1 MSTSLQGTSPPSES
15 KEVFEQPEGLRIG
28 FGRNPT
34 VYIKSC
40 RPFEYSSSFCLLRTR
55 PSSVPISHRHTSYH
69 KPLPP
74 VHAVN
79 SRHYTF
85 LDSLGGEIL

>member
-1 MSTSLQGTSPPSES
+1 MSTLLQGTSPPSEA

-28 FGRNPT
+28 FGQNPT
-34 VYIKSC
+34 VHIESC

-74 VHAVN
+74 VPGVN
-79 SRHYTF
+79 SRHYN
-85 LDSLGGEIL
+85 II